1 MLFLHTLYLM
11 SCYSTCNKIL
21 DNTIIIYNKLNNLEI
36 KLNHLI
42 YLPPP
47 PPLPPYLPPPPY
59 VPPSPVTPPFP
70 LNPPDSPPVPLL
82 PPELPPNLIDINF
95 DKFSLNIYFI
105 IIIILLVIL
114 KLTKYLYC
122 KHSELIMN

>member
-1 MLFLHTLYLM
+1 MLFLHPFYLM

-21 DNTIIIYNKLNNLEI
+21 DNTIIIYKKLNDLEL

-47 PPLPPYLPPPPY
+47 PYPPIIPPLPLSPP
-59 VPPSPVTPPFP
+59 
-70 LNPPDSPPVPLL
+70 NSPPVPFL

-95 DKFSLNIYFI
+95 EKFSLNIYFI

-114 KLTKYLYC
+114 KLTKYLC
-122 KHSELIMN
+122 FKKTALIMN